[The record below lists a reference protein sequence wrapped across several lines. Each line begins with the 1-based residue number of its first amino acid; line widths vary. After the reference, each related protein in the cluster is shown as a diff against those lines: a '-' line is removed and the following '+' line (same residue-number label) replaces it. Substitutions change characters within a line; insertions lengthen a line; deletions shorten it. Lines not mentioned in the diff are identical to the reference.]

1 MRLFVIITDA
11 AAPFAYDDT
20 LEIARVKKSSD
31 RLLVNFHRSASFKLG
46 VFLIA
51 KGTDSGRGER

>member
-1 MRLFVIITDA
+1 MENANFLKGSHIVYVRLFVIITDA

-31 RLLVNFHRSASFKLG
+31 RLLVNFHRSAS
-46 VFLIA
+46 
-51 KGTDSGRGER
+51 S